1 MNAHSPGHIRGPG
14 RGVCDHPRRRR
25 EVPSMTMDLE
35 PDAAVCQAALWLA
48 ADPDPAG
55 RAIVP
60 EIRCRFGLT
69 TAQAIDAMR
78 RAQQLRDHR
87 YREARHAAAS

>member
-1 MNAHSPGHIRGPG
+1 MMQA
-14 RGVCDHPRRRR
+14 
-25 EVPSMTMDLE
+25 DLE

-60 EIRCRFGLT
+60 EVRQRFGLT
-69 TAQAIDAMR
+69 TVQAIDAVR